1 MKTKTL
7 FEMSGSVDRI
17 VFRNEQNGY
26 SVIELSVDGALVTAV
41 GMMPYISVGEDV
53 KLLGVFKSHPT
64 FGEQFS
70 VEVCERSMPTTTAA
84 ILKYLSSGAIKGVG
98 ASTACKLVE
107 RFGERTLEVIEKE
120 PERLTEIKGVTREK
134 ARKISAEFSK
144 IFGIRELMIYLGKYG
159 ITPEEAIKIY
169 KIYGQA
175 ATERINANPYLLC
188 EEPLEV
194 SFERADKLACALEQP
209 QENAC
214 RIRAGLVYVL
224 THNMNNGHTC
234 LPKDKLLMAAANFL
248 EVSEEQAEESLEQ
261 LLHDGTLQLDVI
273 NGRDFIFTNR
283 MHQVEVYAAGRLE
296 MMLKFPAQKISGAHG
311 YIEAIEAT
319 HGITYA
325 ALQKKAITMA
335 LEEGILILT
344 GGPGTGKTTTLN
356 AIIDILEKNGERVCL
371 AAPTGR
377 AAQRMSVVTGREAKT
392 IHRLL
397 EVQWDADDKPTFKR
411 NEKNLLDCD
420 SIILDEVSMI
430 DAALFEGVLRALP
443 LGCRL
448 IMVGDSDQLP
458 SVGAGNVLSDLIK
471 SDVIPTVELKEI
483 FRQSLES
490 LIVTNAHRIVNGEL
504 PELSVRDNDFFFLN
518 ASDQQVI
525 SDTIRDLYSKRLPA
539 RYGYS
544 SLFDIQVIAPG
555 KKGPLGTVNINKVL
569 QAEVNPPSR
578 GKKEININGTIFRE
592 GDKVMQVRNNY
603 NIIFAREDGTSGEG
617 VFNGDIGILL
627 SIDKADSSLVVQFD
641 DKYAKYDLENAS
653 DLDLAYAITVHKSQG
668 SEFEAVVMP
677 MYFGAPQLYYRNLLY
692 TAVTRAKS
700 MIVMVGTPW
709 TIKKMVENNKKTLRY
724 SGLCYFLTRGAR
736 ETDV

>member
-7 FEMSGSVDRI
+7 YEMSGSVDRI

-26 SVIELSVDGALVTAV
+26 SVIELSVEGALVTAV
-41 GMMPYISVGEDV
+41 GTMPYISVGEDV
-53 KLLGVFKSHPT
+53 KLLGTFKSHPT

-70 VEVCERSMPTTTAA
+70 VEVCERTMPTSTAA
-84 ILKYLSSGAIKGVG
+84 ILKYLSSGAIKGIG

-107 RFGERTLEVIEKE
+107 RFGEKTLEIIEKE
-120 PERLTEIKGVTREK
+120 PERLTEIKGITKDK
-134 ARKISAEFSK
+134 AKKISDEFSK

-159 ITPEEAIKIY
+159 ITPEEAIKVY
-169 KIYGQA
+169 KAFGQE
-175 ATERINANPYLLC
+175 ATERINENPYLLC
-188 EEPLEV
+188 EEPVEV
-194 SFERADKLACALEQP
+194 SFERADKIAYELKKP
-209 QENAC
+209 QENES
-214 RIRAGLVYVL
+214 RIRAGIVYIL

-234 LPKDKLLMAAANFL
+234 LPKDKLLGAAANFL
-248 EVSEEQAEESLEQ
+248 EVSEEQASTGLEG
-261 LLHDGTLQLDVI
+261 LLNDGTLQQDII
-273 NGRDFIFTNR
+273 NEKEFIFTNK
-283 MHQVEVYAAGRLE
+283 MHQVEVYAAGRLG
-296 MMLKFPAQKISGAHG
+296 MMLKFPAQKILGSEK
-311 YIEAIEAT
+311 YIEAIEAQQD
-319 HGITYA
+319 ITYA

-356 AIIDILEKNGERVCL
+356 AIIDILERNGERVCL

-377 AAQRMSVVTGREAKT
+377 AAQRMSVVTGKEAKT

-420 SIILDEVSMI
+420 AVILDEVSMV

-443 LGCRL
+443 LGCRF

-458 SVGAGNVLSDLIK
+458 SVGAGNVLADLIK
-471 SDVIPTVELKEI
+471 SEVIPTVELKEI

-504 PELSVRDNDFFFLN
+504 PELSVRNNDFFFIN
-518 ASDQQVI
+518 ENDQQVI
-525 SDTIRDLYSKRLPA
+525 SDTIRDLYSKRLPST
-539 RYGYS
+539 YGYS

-555 KKGPLGTVNINKVL
+555 KKGPLGTININKVL
-569 QAEVNPPSR
+569 QAEVNPASKS
-578 GKKEININGTIFRE
+578 KKEININGTIFRE
-592 GDKVMQVRNNY
+592 GDKVMQIKNNY
-603 NIIFAREDGTSGEG
+603 NILFAREDGTSGEG

-641 DKYAKYDLENAS
+641 DRYARYNLENAG

-692 TAVTRAKS
+692 TAVTRAKA

-709 TIKKMVENNKKTLRY
+709 TIQKMVENNKKTLRY
-724 SGLCYFLTRGAR
+724 SGLCHFLTRGAGL
-736 ETDV
+736 DV

>member
-41 GMMPYISVGEDV
+41 GTMPYISVGEDV
-53 KLLGVFKSHPT
+53 KLLGIFKNHPT

-84 ILKYLSSGAIKGVG
+84 ILKYLSSGAIKGIG
-98 ASTACKLVE
+98 ATTASKLVE
-107 RFGERTLEVIEKE
+107 RFGERTLEIIEKE

-134 ARKISAEFSK
+134 AKKISEEFGK

-169 KIYGQA
+169 KIYGQE

-194 SFERADKLACALEQP
+194 SFERADKLAYALKQP
-209 QENAC
+209 QENKC
-214 RIRAGLVYVL
+214 RIRAGIVYVL

-234 LPKDKLLMAAANFL
+234 LPKDKLLLAAASFL
-248 EVSEEQAEESLEQ
+248 EVSEEQAETALEE
-261 LLHDGTLQLDVI
+261 LVNDGTLQLDFI
-273 NGRDFIFTNR
+273 DGREFIFTNK

-296 MMLKFPAQKISGAHG
+296 MMLKFPAQRISGAQG
-311 YIEAIEAT
+311 YIEAIEAE
-319 HGITYA
+319 HGIKYA

-356 AIIDILEKNGERVCL
+356 AIIDILEQNGERVCL

-420 SIILDEVSMI
+420 AIILDEVSMV
-430 DAALFEGVLRALP
+430 DVALFEGVLRALP

-471 SDVIPTVELKEI
+471 SEVIPTVELKEI

-490 LIVTNAHRIVNGEL
+490 LIVTNAHKIVNGEL

-518 ASDQQVI
+518 VSDQQII

-539 RYGYS
+539 KYGYS

-555 KKGPLGTVNINKVL
+555 KKGPLGTVTINKVL
-569 QAEVNPPSR
+569 QAEVNPPAR
-578 GKKEININGTIFRE
+578 AKKEININGTTFRE

-617 VFNGDIGILL
+617 IFNGDIGILL

-641 DKYAKYDLENAS
+641 DKYAKYDLENAG

-692 TAVTRAKS
+692 TAVTRARS

-709 TIKKMVENNKKTLRY
+709 TIKKMVENSKKTLRY
-724 SGLCYFLTRGAR
+724 SGLCHFLTRGAQ
-736 ETDV
+736 EADV

>member
-7 FEMSGSVDRI
+7 YEMSGSVDRI

-26 SVIELSVDGALVTAV
+26 SVIELSVDGTLVTAV
-41 GMMPYISVGEDV
+41 GTMPYISVGEDV
-53 KLLGVFKSHPT
+53 KLLGTFKSHPT

-70 VEVCERSMPTTTAA
+70 VEVCERTMPTSIAA
-84 ILKYLSSGAIKGVG
+84 ILKYLSSGAIKGIG

-107 RFGERTLEVIEKE
+107 RFGEKTLEIIEKE
-120 PERLTEIKGVTREK
+120 PERLTEIKGITKDK
-134 ARKISAEFSK
+134 AKKISDEYSK

-159 ITPEEAIKIY
+159 ITPEEAIKVY
-169 KIYGQA
+169 KAFGQE
-175 ATERINANPYLLC
+175 ATERINENPYLLC
-188 EEPLEV
+188 EEPMEI
-194 SFERADKLACALEQP
+194 SFERADKIACALKQP
-209 QENAC
+209 QENEY
-214 RIRAGLVYVL
+214 RIRAGIVYIL

-234 LPKDKLLMAAANFL
+234 LPKDKLLGAAANFL
-248 EVSEEQAEESLEQ
+248 EVGAEQTQEALEH
-261 LLHDGTLQLDVI
+261 LLVDGTLQQDII
-273 NGRDFIFTNR
+273 NGKELIFTNK
-283 MHQVEVYAAGRLE
+283 MHQVEVYAAGRLG
-296 MMLKFPAQKISGAHG
+296 MMLKFPAQKILGSEK
-311 YIEAIEAT
+311 YIEAIEAQQD
-319 HGITYA
+319 ITYA

-356 AIIDILEKNGERVCL
+356 AIIDILERNGERVCL

-377 AAQRMSVVTGREAKT
+377 AAQRMSVVTGKEAKT

-420 SIILDEVSMI
+420 AVILDEVSMV

-443 LGCRL
+443 LGCRF

-458 SVGAGNVLSDLIK
+458 SVGAGNVLADLIK
-471 SDVIPTVELKEI
+471 SSVIPTVELKEI

-490 LIVTNAHRIVNGEL
+490 LIVTNAHKIVNGEL
-504 PELSVRDNDFFFLN
+504 PELSVRNNDFFFIHEN
-518 ASDQQVI
+518 DQQVI
-525 SDTIRDLYSKRLPA
+525 SDTIRDLYSKRLPST
-539 RYGYS
+539 YGYS

-569 QAEVNPPSR
+569 QAEVNPSSKS
-578 GKKEININGTIFRE
+578 KKEININGTIFRE
-592 GDKVMQVRNNY
+592 GDKVMQIKNNY
-603 NIIFAREDGTSGEG
+603 NILFAREDGTSGEG

-627 SIDKADSSLVVQFD
+627 SIDKADSSLIVQFD
-641 DKYAKYDLENAS
+641 DRYARYNLENAG

-700 MIVMVGTPW
+700 MIVMVGNPW
-709 TIKKMVENNKKTLRY
+709 TVQKMVENNKKTLRY
-724 SGLCYFLTRGAR
+724 SGLCYFLTRGAGL
-736 ETDV
+736 DV